1 MLVNFFT
8 KKKVVKFSK
17 KTVKSSKKEIEKKD
31 HFFYY

>member
-8 KKKVVKFSK
+8 KKRVVKSSK
-17 KTVKSSKKEIEKKD
+17 NTVKSSKNEIEKKD